1 MTRKI
6 AILSAGAPPEMSG
19 GVSAAQHALWKA
31 LRGRGADARL
41 FTFNSRPVAG
51 AHDDNILH
59 HCEPK
64 LVRWLIDRL
73 SYPALRLIGAR
84 GMLHQVPY
92 ILHAAL
98 GAARA
103 NRSIKRFGPDTI
115 ILSDHG
121 APGLFIDR
129 PAQGR
134 VLLVSHHNPARF
146 LGNPLFGPVS
156 ERDVKLAVA
165 LERRVL
171 RKVDH
176 VICPSAYM
184 KDVFKDTYVF
194 GGPVS
199 VIHNTLDLEE
209 IDRVP
214 ALDVRRELALAPDA
228 PVVYV
233 PSAGSALKGA
243 RFVPEIVRRL
253 GRSYSRPIGFYL
265 SGRVSDEQLA
275 DLRQAPANVKLYAP
289 GQVEWTRNVSVLK
302 ACTFCLSPTLL
313 ENYGMAVLEACSC
326 GLPALTFDTGGMKE
340 MIDDGKNG
348 FVIPYLDVEGLLRTA
363 ERMLADGV
371 SEPMRETTRATTRD
385 KGDPDRIAGEVLSFC

>member
-1 MTRKI
+1 M
-6 AILSAGAPPEMSG
+6 LSAGAPPEMTG
-19 GVSAAQHALWKA
+19 GVSVAQHALWKA

-51 AHDDNILH
+51 VHDDDTLH
-59 HCEPK
+59 HREPD

-103 NRSIKRFGPDTI
+103 NRSIKRFAPDAI

-129 PAQGR
+129 PVNGR
-134 VLLVSHHNPARF
+134 ILLVSHHNPARF

-156 ERDVKLAVA
+156 ERDVKLAMK

-184 KDVFKDTYVF
+184 KDVFKNTYQF

-199 VIHNTLDLEE
+199 VIPNTLDLEE
-209 IDRVP
+209 IDRIP
-214 ALDVRRELALAPDA
+214 AFDVRRELALAPDA

-233 PSAGSALKGA
+233 PSAGRVTKGA
-243 RFVPEIVRRL
+243 RLVPEIVRRL
-253 GRSYSRPIGFYL
+253 GQSCSPPIGFYL
-265 SGRVSDEQLA
+265 SGHVGVEQSA
-275 DLRQAPANVKLYAP
+275 DLRRAPANVRLYAP
-289 GQVEWTRNVSVLK
+289 GHVEWARNVSVLK

-326 GLPALTFDTGGMKE
+326 GLPAVTFDTGGMKE

-348 FVIPYLDVEGLLRTA
+348 FVVPYLDIGGLLQAA
-363 ERMLADGV
+363 ERMLVEGV
-371 SEPMRETTRATTRD
+371 TGATRDTTRAATRN
-385 KGDPDRIAGEVLSFC
+385 KIDPARIADEVLSFC